1 MIVDSGAPVPCLLC
15 RLIAAFDTRTM
26 QVRTCFGLSI
36 TSNFLAE
43 SQGVVVL
50 TQRGHHQV
58 LVDKCCSSP
67 CIEIL
72 PFLES
77 VSTKEG
83 MYTKVIFEL
92 HCGKFRGTYVF
103 YVLLTKKLKRCF
115 FLRRFTSASTW
126 SIDCICV
133 SIFKVW
139 VLC

>member
-1 MIVDSGAPVPCLLC
+1 MIVESGAPVPCLLC
-15 RLIAAFDTRTM
+15 RLIATFDTRTM

-67 CIEIL
+67 YIEIL

-103 YVLLTKKLKRCF
+103 YVLLTQKLKRCF
-115 FLRRFTSASTW
+115 FLRRLRPRTLVFSDHS
-126 SIDCICV
+126 S
-133 SIFKVW
+133 SK
-139 VLC
+139 